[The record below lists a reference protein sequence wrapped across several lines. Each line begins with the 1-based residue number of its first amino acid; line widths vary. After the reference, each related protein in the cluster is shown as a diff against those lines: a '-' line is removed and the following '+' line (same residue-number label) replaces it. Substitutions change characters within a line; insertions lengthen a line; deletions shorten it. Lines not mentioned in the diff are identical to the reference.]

1 MIALSIKMIEIPA
14 LIWAFYVGISVA
26 ILVMYYNKIYLGSA
40 IRSIIE
46 QGAIDEEG
54 AKSAKALGFAEKK
67 LILRAIESGIL
78 SKYVKTVE
86 KEGEICY
93 YVTEEDRIRVEL
105 RYSSKGTDLY
115 IVIVA
120 LVIFFLVAL
129 LASRYLPELIS
140 MAGDLAS

>member
-1 MIALSIKMIEIPA
+1 MIALAIKMIEIPM

-26 ILVMYYNKIYLGSA
+26 ILALYYNKIYLGSA
-40 IRSIIE
+40 IRAILE
-46 QGAIDEEG
+46 QGAIEEAN
-54 AKSAKALGFAEKK
+54 AKSAKTLGFAEKK

-78 SKYVKTVE
+78 SKYVKATE

-93 YVTEEDRIRVEL
+93 FVTEEDRIRVEL
-105 RYSSKGTDLY
+105 RYSTKGTDLY
-115 IVIVA
+115 VVIVA